1 MSNKDG
7 NDSCES
13 TYDSCESGG
22 NSDDSLSS
30 TVSSPGGRGR
40 DVLGRG
46 RGRGRGRGQ
55 GRGKCSDYG
64 TQHGK
69 SKPSKGK
76 TPLKKFQV
84 PDLLDVDNDV
94 PKTHDFKPLR
104 AAGACLPSG
113 YSVEPSPTDLFQ
125 LFFDNEIVQKI
136 CNATNEY
143 AERQKTK
150 RPTMHC
156 YFKNMF
162 PDDFYALMGY
172 RRIPQYRLMWKPSSL
187 CYDPLIS
194 KVFSRIT
201 CSR

>member
-7 NDSCES
+7 NDSSCES

-46 RGRGRGRGQ
+46 RDRGRARGQ

-76 TPLKKFQV
+76 TPVKKFQV
-84 PDLLDVDNDV
+84 HDLLDVDNDV
-94 PKTHDFKPLR
+94 PKTHDFR

-113 YSVEPSPTDLFQ
+113 FSVEPSPADLFQ
-125 LFFDNEIVQKI
+125 LFFDNKIVQKI
-136 CNATNEY
+136 CDATNEY

-150 RPTMHC
+150 RPTMHR
-156 YFKNMF
+156 YFKNMI
-162 PDDFYALMGY
+162 PGDFYALMRVFIHLGY
-172 RRIPQYRLMWKPSSL
+172 RRIPRYRLM
-187 CYDPLIS
+187 
-194 KVFSRIT
+194 
-201 CSR
+201 